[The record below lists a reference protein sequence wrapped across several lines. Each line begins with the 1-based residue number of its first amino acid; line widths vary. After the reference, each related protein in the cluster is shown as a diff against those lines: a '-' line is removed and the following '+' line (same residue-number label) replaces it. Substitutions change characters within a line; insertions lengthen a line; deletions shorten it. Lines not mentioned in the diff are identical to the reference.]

1 MWSHRRSYP
10 NGGVDRRDGFH
21 KQLDQP
27 EHGSVGYYLK
37 TFLSCFFAV
46 FSPVFRMRRSIRTEC
61 DEARMNGL

>member
-27 EHGSVGYYLK
+27 EHGSVGYYQR
-37 TFLSCFFAV
+37 FA
-46 FSPVFRMRRSIRTEC
+46 PP
-61 DEARMNGL
+61 

>member
-27 EHGSVGYYLK
+27 EHGSVGYYQQDFQKRKGPYIGIRNLGVIARTL
-37 TFLSCFFAV
+37 TF
-46 FSPVFRMRRSIRTEC
+46 
-61 DEARMNGL
+61 